1 LRAMSVLRSTSPE
14 PGTGQTLRPLAAGP
28 SGSVPTRALA
38 LSAAAL
44 AIPLLS
50 QWYEPELATDQLGIL
65 LWLPVLVPAFLLTYY
80 RGWRGASLALAAGM
94 AVLTAGQ
101 VLAAARDSSE
111 PDWRLPLVLV
121 ALLVGVSLGIGW
133 VGELLHRARREA
145 AATALIDRETGMPNR
160 RHLTVFLDAAFGAA
174 ERGGRTALVLFQL
187 DDFAGLAR
195 ANGRSACDAVVR
207 VFAATMSR
215 QTRRVDLSVRF
226 GDAQFI
232 SVLTGADALEA
243 LGFVDRVR
251 SAFAQEPFPW
261 GVVTVSAGVA
271 YHTRGLASPDALIAE
286 ADRML
291 HQANGVGPGEVVL
304 WEPGSRIR
312 ELVAVPGLEGDEDDG
327 AEEPL
332 GVLTE
337 GREDTRGRVLVVED
351 VFETLGPM
359 ARLANRLGFEVDGVI
374 DAGAALDRLAER
386 PADIVIASLVMPDM
400 AGFTLADRI
409 ARDFPGIPVL
419 LVSPYEHDALAHE
432 RRPASLV
439 GFLRKPVEVRDL
451 GVMLERALAEAR
463 AGARRHRRVEPTRAR

>member
-1 LRAMSVLRSTSPE
+1 V
-14 PGTGQTLRPLAAGP
+14 
-28 SGSVPTRALA
+28 

-50 QWYEPELATDQLGIL
+50 QWYEPQLVGDQLGIL

-94 AVLTAGQ
+94 VVLTIGQ
-101 VLAAARDSSE
+101 VIAAARDAGE

-133 VGELLHRARREA
+133 VGELLHRARHDA
-145 AATALIDRETGMPNR
+145 SATALIDRETGMPNR

-187 DDFAGLAR
+187 DDFPGLAH
-195 ANGRSACDAVVR
+195 AHGQGACDAVVR
-207 VFAATMSR
+207 VFANTMSR
-215 QTRRVDLSVRF
+215 QTRRVDVSARF
-226 GDAQFI
+226 GNAQFV

-291 HQANGVGPGEVVL
+291 HQANGVGPGEVML
-304 WEPGSRIR
+304 WEPGSRPR
-312 ELVAVPGLEGDEDDG
+312 ELVAVPGLEGDDG
-327 AEEPL
+327 AAEEPL
-332 GVLTE
+332 GVLTA

-351 VFETLGPM
+351 AFETLGPL
-359 ARLANRLGFEVDGVI
+359 ARLANRLGFEVDGVA
-374 DAGAALDRLAER
+374 DGSRALERLAVR
-386 PADIVIASLVMPDM
+386 SADIVIASLVMPDM
-400 AGFTLADRI
+400 AGFTMADRI

-419 LVSPYEHDALAHE
+419 LVSPYEHDGLAHE
-432 RRPASLV
+432 RRPGSLV
-439 GFLRKPVEVRDL
+439 GFLKKPVEVRDL

-463 AGARRHRRVEPTRAR
+463 AGARRRRRVEPTRAR